1 MDSRI
6 FLVGHGL
13 AHSFG
18 AMVTM
23 CVCDLPNGTGGKN
36 MKKFKEWLEPDS
48 ITETKIAEPA
58 WDLLAYLAYDTVQQ
72 VCPSVCVV

>member
-1 MDSRI
+1 
-6 FLVGHGL
+6 
-13 AHSFG
+13 
-18 AMVTM
+18 
-23 CVCDLPNGTGGKN
+23 